1 LKSEGEIGPA
11 TISNLLGMK
20 EGDIYQTIL
29 SDGRFGAVKV
39 LKTGGKFD
47 FSPKDFHL
55 IGVTPF
61 VSVKPHTIDNPFLK
75 EILIREFSFP
85 KGYKVINIY
94 CGTFPK
100 ELKYLGNI
108 PVSEELSKLKIEI
121 GDGTNGGFPSC
132 GEIPLDIGYEALIEW
147 RYKYDREAFLR
158 AVEISRQE
166 HSELM
171 KRLHSN
177 KPKKMLDDERFWKI
191 ISLLNWVQDND
202 EKVLEPAVN
211 ELSKLTIVEIKNFEE
226 TLAFKLFQLDTKEH
240 AKHIGD
246 YAYDEKEN
254 YFSDDT
260 FLYARCAVIA
270 NGRFFYERAINQP
283 PEMIKNIEF
292 EALLSLASDAYKLKT
307 GKEFEYNTG
316 VSYETYS
323 NSEGW
328 K

>member
-1 LKSEGEIGPA
+1 
-11 TISNLLGMK
+11 
-20 EGDIYQTIL
+20 
-29 SDGRFGAVKV
+29 
-39 LKTGGKFD
+39 
-47 FSPKDFHL
+47 
-55 IGVTPF
+55 
-61 VSVKPHTIDNPFLK
+61 
-75 EILIREFSFP
+75 
-85 KGYKVINIY
+85 
-94 CGTFPK
+94 
-100 ELKYLGNI
+100 
-108 PVSEELSKLKIEI
+108 
-121 GDGTNGGFPSC
+121 
-132 GEIPLDIGYEALIEW
+132 
-147 RYKYDREAFLR
+147 
-158 AVEISRQE
+158 
-166 HSELM
+166 M